1 MKTMR
6 KTTLF
11 LTLSLA
17 AVLVACAGEGAEE
30 APEADTTAQTGEEV
44 RSVPDSTITREIQ
57 TRLDADPRLDEE
69 GVEIEVHVTEGDVT
83 LVGEVP
89 TRFEQSVAREVASSA
104 PGVREVYLD
113 SLVVAAEAEQGEG
126 ADAEAET
133 QA

>member
-30 APEADTTAQTGEEV
+30 APEADTTAQTGEKV

-57 TRLDADPRLDEE
+57 TRLDADPRLEEE
-69 GVEIEVHVTEGDVT
+69 GVEIEVHVTEGEVT

-126 ADAEAET
+126 PEAET